1 MAGTATL
8 ACPYRSTSR
17 AVQGATTAV
26 AARPVAVTA
35 PARAYEPRE
44 PAIMMTALTLNIPM
58 GSRARR
64 LPAVKARAPGVAS
77 SLRYG
82 LVDARRAGAVRGAM
96 TSRSPETASMGPVA
110 GVLSYGM
117 DQASGRA
124 AHGVQHL
131 LRTD

>member
-1 MAGTATL
+1 M
-8 ACPYRSTSR
+8 
-17 AVQGATTAV
+17 
-26 AARPVAVTA
+26 
-35 PARAYEPRE
+35 
-44 PAIMMTALTLNIPM
+44 
-58 GSRARR
+58 
-64 LPAVKARAPGVAS
+64 KARAPGVAS

-117 DQASGRA
+117 DQASGRRVS
-124 AHGVQHL
+124 GVQHL